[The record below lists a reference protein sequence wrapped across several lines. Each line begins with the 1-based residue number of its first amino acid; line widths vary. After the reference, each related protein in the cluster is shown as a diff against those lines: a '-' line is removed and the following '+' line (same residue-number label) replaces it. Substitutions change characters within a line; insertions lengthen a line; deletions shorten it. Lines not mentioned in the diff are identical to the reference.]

1 MSDEALL
8 IRFRDKDSREGVSRA
23 TMRKIAR
30 ALDLSETA
38 TVHRALVELA
48 QRHVP
53 QYPRDNGPISEEQ
66 HRAIA
71 DVVRRKHGEAV
82 VVETLFEDPS
92 QSARDVKPG
101 GGKRVSAS
109 RPR

>member
-8 IRFRDKDSREGVSRA
+8 IRFRDKDSKEGISRA
-23 TMRKIAR
+23 TMKKIAR

-38 TVHRALVELA
+38 TVHRALVEFA
-48 QRHVP
+48 QRYVP
-53 QYPRDNGPISEEQ
+53 QYPRDDGPITKEQ

-71 DVVRRKHGEAV
+71 EVVRRKHGEAV
-82 VVETLFEDPS
+82 VVEMLFEDPS
-92 QSARDVKPG
+92 QSPRDVKPSD
-101 GGKRVSAS
+101 GKRVSAS